1 MKIPDL
7 VENEI
12 QFSYE
17 SHSYYSPV
25 LVIKPTG
32 SLGKKCSFYLR
43 VVPESNI
50 YSLHKFSP
58 TINNIDCQWYFNNGV
73 DNSEFLMSYDYI

>member
-1 MKIPDL
+1 M
-7 VENEI
+7 
-12 QFSYE
+12 QYSHE
-17 SHSYYSPV
+17 SRSYYSPV

-50 YSLHKFSP
+50 YSLHKFSMDV
-58 TINNIDCQWYFNNGV
+58 NNIDCQWYFNNTIESGKLFI
-73 DNSEFLMSYDYI
+73 NYNYS